1 LQAALWFRKAA
12 DQGDALGQANLG
24 KLYADG
30 DGVPQNYPQ
39 AAVWWRKAADQGNVL
54 AQVNLGLLY
63 ERGRGIPQD
72 YERAHMWFNLAASR
86 AEDAETLN
94 FAVKNRDALAAK
106 MTPAQIAE
114 AQRMAREWVPK

>member
-1 LQAALWFRKAA
+1 
-12 DQGDALGQANLG
+12 
-24 KLYADG
+24 
-30 DGVPQNYPQ
+30 
-39 AAVWWRKAADQGNVL
+39 VWWRKAADQGNVL